1 MKYLQIYLYRYRQ
14 SLNSQK
20 SVSEAPSILVPYQRN
35 SIPTRLESHATSV
48 KTPVGT
54 SKNRTAME
62 IVASDTVHV
71 YCTEDTPADISPV
84 GSQSNLSALSMPSVQ
99 EDIEKIVCEQDKSA
113 KVNCHRNDLFDENS
127 NLSGEDEKILDECIQ
142 SGIPKV
148 LTLLQLLYVIVILC
162 IVFKIHSYTLYN
174 TILYSFTQR
183 IFNFFLL

>member
-1 MKYLQIYLYRYRQ
+1 MYLHRYRQ

-20 SVSEAPSILVPYQRN
+20 SVQPESSSILVPYQRN
-35 SIPTRLESHATSV
+35 SNPSRLESHTTPV

-54 SKNRTAME
+54 SKNRAAIE

-99 EDIEKIVCEQDKSA
+99 EEIEKIVCEQDKTEI
-113 KVNCHRNDLFDENS
+113 NCHRNDLFDENS

-148 LTLLQLLYVIVILC
+148 LTSSISYLMYLFVVLEISYNVVLHKLILL
-162 IVFKIHSYTLYN
+162 FKKL
-174 TILYSFTQR
+174 
-183 IFNFFLL
+183 